1 MVSTETDSIFQF
13 GQRGSLIPIKV
24 TYSIQPA
31 QSLIE
36 SSDLIVDYIADKI
49 EQSVS
54 IQQIFNELLRFFET
68 EALCLGPSFT
78 TLSDDPE
85 TATHSG
91 PVALRNLEDNSFTDD
106 TVSNVARSES
116 EILEEMSPK
125 GPNKTGSFSQT
136 NDPYSGVGKSKAVPH
151 TGHQIKTQSPN
162 KRPKVLGFRIVCSG
176 RLQISSFSKPA
187 EMAESIELT
196 RGVLPLNT
204 FAANIDFSQTHATN
218 AYGTC
223 GIKV

>member
-1 MVSTETDSIFQF
+1 MASTETDSIFQF

-91 PVALRNLEDNSFTDD
+91 PDLEDNSFTDD
-106 TVSNVARSES
+106 TVS
-116 EILEEMSPK
+116 EEMSPK

-196 RGVLPLNT
+196 HGVLPLNT